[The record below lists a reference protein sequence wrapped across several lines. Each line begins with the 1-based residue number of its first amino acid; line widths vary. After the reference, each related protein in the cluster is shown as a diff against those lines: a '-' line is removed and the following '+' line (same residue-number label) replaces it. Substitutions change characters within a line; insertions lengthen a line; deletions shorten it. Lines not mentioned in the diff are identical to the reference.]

1 MYITIKYILEAPKYF
16 LTVCT
21 VYNGRWP
28 DIGGGFYFRNARTGE
43 VHLDSIL
50 YPPPQPHSPATKHSF
65 TMPFRWSLNS
75 PRMRNAGRGRR
86 VKHFIKKE
94 ERKGGGWVVS
104 AWSPFPHNWADRER
118 DIPNLS
124 HSANTACF
132 QHPKLRRRLKE
143 RAENSSNIYTFRIT
157 ESYFWI

>member
-50 YPPPQPHSPATKHSF
+50 YPHPPPHPPATKHNAF
-65 TMPFRWSLNS
+65 SLV
-75 PRMRNAGRGRR
+75 
-86 VKHFIKKE
+86 VKLPAYE
-94 ERKGGGWVVS
+94 ECGEGEEG
-104 AWSPFPHNWADRER
+104 
-118 DIPNLS
+118 
-124 HSANTACF
+124 
-132 QHPKLRRRLKE
+132 
-143 RAENSSNIYTFRIT
+143 
-157 ESYFWI
+157 

>member
-50 YPPPQPHSPATKHSF
+50 YPPPPAPLTCYETQLYDAF
-65 TMPFRWSLNS
+65 SLV
-75 PRMRNAGRGRR
+75 
-86 VKHFIKKE
+86 VKLPAYE
-94 ERKGGGWVVS
+94 ECGEGEE
-104 AWSPFPHNWADRER
+104 D
-118 DIPNLS
+118 
-124 HSANTACF
+124 
-132 QHPKLRRRLKE
+132 
-143 RAENSSNIYTFRIT
+143 
-157 ESYFWI
+157 